1 VISAAKIT
9 HVGFH
14 KMLKFCMSDVIYNN
28 SRPNTYYIVVIPA
41 LKLKN
46 VNSDT
51 SG

>member
-9 HVGFH
+9 HVRSH
-14 KMLKFCMSDVIYNN
+14 KMLKFCMSDVIYN